1 MLPVATGIPVVAAE
15 EIDLRT
21 VDRRLRPSRCFVQL
35 TLASARIPSSFVTWI
50 FTNPKQLI
58 IKDAHRN
65 DRIHLRD
72 GESGRIIKATN

>member
-1 MLPVATGIPVVAAE
+1 MLSVATGIPVVAAE

-58 IKDAHRN
+58 IEGCTSDPSPRRRVGPDN
-65 DRIHLRD
+65 
-72 GESGRIIKATN
+72 